1 MNLIKRSLLM
11 TFIGL
16 VSFSVQAQNV
26 KPAFKKFVYVT
37 YSASSISNKK
47 TIRPEHYASFF

>member
-1 MNLIKRSLLM
+1 MNLIKQSLLIA
-11 TFIGL
+11 FIDL